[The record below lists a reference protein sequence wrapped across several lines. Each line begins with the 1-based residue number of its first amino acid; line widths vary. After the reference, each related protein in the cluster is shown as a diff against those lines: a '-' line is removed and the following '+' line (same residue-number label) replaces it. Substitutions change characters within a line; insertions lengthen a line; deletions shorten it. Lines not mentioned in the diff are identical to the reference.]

1 MKRLFSGKFFAKTFV
16 YTTALSFVGINFFTF
31 AHNIRYEHW
40 DPVRNAPKPK
50 SGLYM
55 EAPPEMND
63 SSKELKLFYTL
74 HSNEDANKK
83 DSPTSSSESKI
94 QNTSENKENH
104 SHHDEKQLV
113 IFIPDIAETREV
125 FQNLEYHLL
134 HSKELE
140 SSKVYA
146 LRYDRYGYGYSDIV
160 KGPRHLHNMS
170 IELHNL
176 VESVLKNNIIQND
189 EKVSITLVGHGF
201 GGMLARMYL
210 FKFGNLLQTEYNGK
224 VNISKSILIS
234 PLHERFIQY
243 SLFYVDYLVDWKA
256 RGLYNRLF
264 AYHGFMEWFF
274 KFIPNYSLER
284 EFIDPFVES
293 ISPEIANPEWTV
305 KYNGRVPHTDYDD
318 THLLSREEVTK
329 RMHYHLRNDNLWKTI
344 RNETTLFKRSCV
356 QLNGA
361 RKIAESITDSEH
373 EVSQQVEDTNHAE
386 DLNRSNTNS
395 NTPAVAAPINTSA
408 IDVLVVDV
416 NHDANTEANLGR
428 KGIQP
433 FFDPK
438 NELSQTDFMRDLIE
452 GYSNKSKVVAL
463 AQYNHYSILTS
474 TALAQQVVNF
484 VKK

>member
-1 MKRLFSGKFFAKTFV
+1 MKRLFSGKFLAKTLV
-16 YTTALSFVGINFFTF
+16 YTTALSFVGINFFTLS
-31 AHNIRYEHW
+31 HTIRHEHW

-55 EAPPEMND
+55 DAPPEIND

-74 HSNEDANKK
+74 HSNEDVTSKK
-83 DSPTSSSESKI
+83 DLSKSTNHVSSSSESKI
-94 QNTSENKENH
+94 QNT
-104 SHHDEKQLV
+104 EKPNEKKLV

-125 FQNLEYHLL
+125 FQDLEYHLL

-140 SSKVYA
+140 SSTTYT

-176 VESVLKNNIIQND
+176 VENVLKNNIIQSD

-210 FKFGNLLQTEYNGK
+210 YKFASSLQTEYNGK

-243 SLFYVDYLVDWKA
+243 PTFYLDYLVDWKA

-274 KFIPNYSLER
+274 KLVPNYSLER
-284 EFIDPFVES
+284 ELIDPFVES
-293 ISPEIANPEWTV
+293 ISPEIPNPEWTV
-305 KYNGRVPHTDYDD
+305 KYSGRVPHTDYDD
-318 THLLSREEVTK
+318 THLLSREEMAK

-361 RKIAESITDSEH
+361 RKIAESLSDSEH
-373 EVSQQVEDTNHAE
+373 VVPVQQEDVPSNNE
-386 DLNRSNTNS
+386 NLSNTV
-395 NTPAVAAPINTSA
+395 AVAEPINTSA

-416 NHDANTEANLGR
+416 NHDAATETRIGR
-428 KGIQP
+428 KGIQL
-433 FFDPK
+433 FFDK
-438 NELSQTDFMRDLIE
+438 NNELSQTDFMQDLIE
-452 GYSNKSKVVAL
+452 GYSNKSKVVPL
-463 AQYNHYSILTS
+463 NNYNHYSVLTS
-474 TALAQQVVNF
+474 TALAQQVIDF